1 MGKKKKAY
9 NKALEALQLEL
20 AELQRWLRL
29 SGKRVVV
36 LFEGRDAAGKGG
48 VIKRLTEEM
57 DTRGYRVVALGKP
70 NEQEGTQ
77 WYFQRYA
84 AHMPSAGEFVLFDRS
99 WYNRAV
105 VEPAMGFCTD
115 EQTQAFLDAAPT
127 FEKMLTD
134 DGIILLKYWLAV
146 DQEEEEQ
153 RFADRADDPLKRWK
167 LSPVDKALRHKYA
180 EVGKLRDSMIER
192 THSAYS
198 PWFVADFND
207 KKRGRINLIRHLLQ
221 QIPRKEV
228 NIPEVKLDKL
238 GHKPMDENV
247 TDKALWVPDT
257 FMAD

>member
-9 NKALEALQLEL
+9 HKALAELQLDL

-29 SGKRVVV
+29 SGERVVV

-70 NEQEGTQ
+70 NEQESAQ
-77 WYFQRYA
+77 WYFQRYVT
-84 AHMPSAGEFVLFDRS
+84 HMPSAGEFVLFDRS

-105 VEPAMGFCTD
+105 VEPAMGFCTP
-115 EQTQAFLDAAPT
+115 EQTEAFLKATPP
-127 FEKMLTD
+127 FEKMLID

-146 DQEEEEQ
+146 DQDEEEQ

-167 LSPVDKALRHKYA
+167 LSPVDLALRHKYA
-180 EVGKLRDSMIER
+180 KVGKLRDAMIER

-198 PWFVADFND
+198 PWFVVDFND
-207 KKRGRINLIRHLLQ
+207 KKTGRINLIRHLLE
-221 QIPRKEV
+221 QIPRKEMD
-228 NIPEVKLDKL
+228 IPEVKLDKL
-238 GHKPMDENV
+238 GHKPKGENV
-247 TDKALWVPDT
+247 TDKALWVPNT
-257 FMAD
+257 FMVD

>member
-9 NKALEALQLEL
+9 TKALDELQLEL

-29 SGKRVVV
+29 SGNRLVV

-57 DTRGYRVVALGKP
+57 DTRGYRVVALRKP
-70 NEQEGTQ
+70 SEQENTQ
-77 WYFQRYA
+77 WYFQRYV
-84 AHMPSAGEFVLFDRS
+84 AHLPSAGEFVLFDRS

-105 VEPAMGFCTD
+105 VEPAMGFCTAG
-115 EQTQAFLDAAPT
+115 ESQAFLDAAPR
-127 FEKMLTD
+127 FEKMLID

-146 DQEEEEQ
+146 DQAEEEQ

-167 LSPVDKALRHKYA
+167 LSPVDQALRHKYA
-180 EVGKLRDSMIER
+180 EVGQLRDRMIER
-192 THSAYS
+192 THSACS
-198 PWFVADFND
+198 PWFVVDFND
-207 KKRGRINLIRHLLQ
+207 KKRGRINLIRHLLE
-221 QIPRKEV
+221 QIPRRDV
-228 NIPEVKLDKL
+228 DIPDVTLDKL
-238 GHKPMDENV
+238 GHKPRDENV